1 MKTLRVL
8 QALGPIDAKNIS
20 RDPLLRWLV
29 FYPLLLAGLIQ
40 WGVPLLT
47 VRLMAQLQFDLTPYY
62 PLLMSFV
69 LLMTPMLA
77 GMVIGFLLL
86 DQRDDQTLTAL
97 QVTPLTLNGYL
108 VYRIS
113 LPIVLSLMITLVIF
127 PLAGL
132 VEIGFGSLLLAALSA
147 APLAPFYALALAAFA
162 SNKVQGFALTKA
174 LGILLVPPLM
184 AYFVLPPGQWVF
196 GLVPLYWPVKL
207 FWLLHT
213 DEPGYWFY
221 LGIGLLYQLLLLLVL
236 LRRFNKTMPL

>member
-1 MKTLRVL
+1 MKTLRVF

-29 FYPLLLAGLIQ
+29 FYPLLLTGLIR
-40 WGVPLLT
+40 WGVPLLA
-47 VRLMAQLQFDLTPYY
+47 VRVMAQFQFDLTPYY

-69 LLMTPMLA
+69 LLMTPMPA

-113 LPIVLSLMITLVIF
+113 LPIILSLMITLIIF

-132 VEIGFGSLLLAALSA
+132 VEIGFGSLFLAALSA
-147 APLAPFYALALAAFA
+147 APLAPFYALVAGGLCRQQSAGLRADQGVGHPFGTPTDGLLCPTALA
-162 SNKVQGFALTKA
+162 VGFWPGSTLLA
-174 LGILLVPPLM
+174 GQIILV
-184 AYFVLPPGQWVF
+184 AA
-196 GLVPLYWPVKL
+196 
-207 FWLLHT
+207 
-213 DEPGYWFY
+213 
-221 LGIGLLYQLLLLLVL
+221 
-236 LRRFNKTMPL
+236 R